1 MQILKT
7 LYICWIVF
15 WTLAGFLALCIG
27 HGNNYIEFVLVYF
40 SIFAFPYLIYWIC
53 IYSKKIFKHSRFTFN
68 NILILLL
75 LIFISIPLLLIISK
89 NLDII

>member
-40 SIFAFPYLIYWIC
+40 SIFAF
-53 IYSKKIFKHSRFTFN
+53 R
-68 NILILLL
+68 
-75 LIFISIPLLLIISK
+75 
-89 NLDII
+89 LDMKGGCT